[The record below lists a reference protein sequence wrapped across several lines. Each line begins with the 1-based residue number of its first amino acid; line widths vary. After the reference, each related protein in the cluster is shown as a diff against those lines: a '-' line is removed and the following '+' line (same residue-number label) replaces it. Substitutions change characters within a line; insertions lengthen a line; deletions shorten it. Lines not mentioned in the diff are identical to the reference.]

1 MWGNNDFFQLGLGNN
16 TSFKKEPTIINASKD
31 SPFFVDLSCN
41 RSQKHCHSGAI
52 DKDGLTYTWGSGY

>member
-41 RSQKHCHSGAI
+41 RS
-52 DKDGLTYTWGSGY
+52 